1 MTKNW
6 GKITQD
12 GWTDALADKGYDIAG
27 TLKFYNGRTIGKNK
41 ATALLGAY
49 WHKVDRMLFG
59 KAADK
64 GYGVERWCF
73 TEYGSD
79 EKNLHVHFIAKS
91 PIAVRPC
98 CAVLNALW
106 ANMDTTTADVAH
118 NWITPIQDA
127 RAAIGYAAKDTRYLG
142 TDFIG
147 EKISHTNAAGID
159 TGTDYTEAQIKRI
172 ANRISQRHLT
182 EAYEAM
188 ERQIVQTA
196 LRQQAR

>member
-1 MTKNW
+1 MLKNW
-6 GKITQD
+6 SKMAHE
-12 GWTDALADKGYDIAG
+12 GWTDALADSGYDIFG
-27 TLKFYNGRTIGKNK
+27 TLKFYNGRTVGKNK
-41 ATALLGAY
+41 AARLLGAY
-49 WHKVDRMLFG
+49 WHKVDRTLFG

-79 EKNLHVHFIAKS
+79 RQNLHVHFIAKS

-118 NWITPIQDA
+118 NWITPIRDT
-127 RAAIGYAAKDTRYLG
+127 RAAIGYATKDTRYLG
-142 TDFIG
+142 IDLIG
-147 EKISHTNAAGID
+147 EKISHTNAAGTD
-159 TGTDYTEAQIKRI
+159 LGTDYTEAQIKRI